1 MITFQ
6 VGGSIMQ
13 SQLGSQE
20 TEQDQDMFKDKLI
33 LKSLSLSIVVNKD
46 QKTRKTKKSI

>member
-1 MITFQ
+1 
-6 VGGSIMQ
+6 MQ

-20 TEQDQDMFKDKLI
+20 TEQDQGMFKDKLV

-46 QKTRKTKKSI
+46 QKTGKTKKRI